1 MTALR
6 YSVLGA
12 ALMIASCG
20 KSAPPQASAPASAPA
35 APPPGFALQDPP
47 RPGEWLHHF
56 EEAGQTLD
64 QYVAGCRNR
73 LTLERP
79 VFTIQP
85 LGDAGEKYGPT
96 LSLMREYAE
105 AFFGV
110 QARVANP
117 IPMFENGY
125 VPQRRQHNSTMIIGQ
140 LAERVPKDALVYIG
154 ITGEDLFA
162 KGLNFVFGEGSLVNR
177 CGVYSLH
184 RYETEDP
191 VLFKRRALK
200 LMSHEVGHIL
210 SIEHCIHYKCVMQG
224 ANSLAEDDRHPMHL
238 CPVDLEKLRWNTGFD
253 PRERYGRLET
263 FYRRHGLAAEA
274 AWVADRLRG
283 P

>member
-1 MTALR
+1 MSRLYIVIAL
-6 YSVLGA
+6 
-12 ALMIASCG
+12 LMISSCR
-20 KSAPPQASAPASAPA
+20 KSETPPPPPASPPA
-35 APPPGFALQDPP
+35 VPAGFERQGTPK
-47 RPGEWLHHF
+47 PGEWLYRF
-56 EEAGQTLD
+56 KEEGQTFE
-64 QYVAGCRNR
+64 QYQASCANR

-79 VFTIQP
+79 VFYIQP

-96 LSLMREYAE
+96 LALMWEYGE

-110 QARVANP
+110 QARILEP

-140 LAERVPKDALVYIG
+140 LAERAPKDALVYIG

-162 KGLNFVFGEGSLVNR
+162 KGLHFVFGEGSLVNR

-184 RYETEDP
+184 RYATEDEA
-191 VLFKRRALK
+191 LFKRRALK
-200 LMSHEVGHIL
+200 LMAHEVGHIL

-238 CPVDLEKLRWNTGFD
+238 CPVDLEKLKWNMGFD
-253 PRERYGRLET
+253 ARERYRTLQA
-263 FYRRHGLAAEA
+263 FYRKAGLEAEA
-274 AWVADRLRG
+274 AWAAERLREAG
-283 P
+283 SP